1 MDKSWKGGESVVP
14 GISTRHPVRRELAEQ
29 GYSLLRAQEIE
40 LDDDL
45 RESWLSLSIDFADL
59 PPDEYLPGDGKY
71 RFRRYGRFRFAPGS
85 GELKPLPHVDYFQSA
100 DINRVT
106 GGTIRKFA
114 PMLEG
119 TFGNPFLRELIR
131 FDFDQFPLSL
141 EVRESVWE
149 VQAHLIRVTA
159 SAEEQGH
166 PTPEGIHRDGAE
178 YVSVHLAE
186 RLNAQGGDVSIYDND
201 KRLLASFRLEDVMD
215 CYLFHDASLWHQAS
229 PITPIDKS
237 HQAVRSILTFD
248 YHLRSDC

>member
-1 MDKSWKGGESVVP
+1 M
-14 GISTRHPVRRELAEQ
+14 RRELAEQ
-29 GYSLLRAQEIE
+29 GYSLLRAREVDI
-40 LDDDL
+40 DDDL

-59 PPDEYLPGDGKY
+59 PGDEYLPGGGKY
-71 RFRRYGRFRFAPGS
+71 RRRRYGRFRFMPPS
-85 GELKPLPHVDYFQSA
+85 GELTPLPHADYFQSA

-106 GGTIRKFA
+106 GGIIRKFA
-114 PMLEG
+114 PMLDS

-141 EVRESVWE
+141 EERQSVWE

-186 RLNAQGGDVSIYDND
+186 RLNARGGDVSIYDDD
-201 KRLLASFRLEDVMD
+201 KRLITSFRLEGVMD

-229 PITPIDKS
+229 PISPVDS
-237 HQAVRSILTFD
+237 AHQAVRSILTFD
-248 YHLRSDC
+248 YHLRSDH